1 MIIPICFHKHIYIFI
16 MFVAHLLDV
25 GVYGPFPTFPTY
37 PSRRGQGIHLSH
49 KHVKKVCYMG

>member
-1 MIIPICFHKHIYIFI
+1 